1 MKAEDKYEVTKE
13 DFTRIAEL
21 ADVELLIQ
29 DESEGFGEMLLEG
42 DLDFSNEIKKTL
54 LNEMA
59 HAAFSTTRDEDSFFI
74 FWCEN
79 RERIHDAALMS
90 DEVAEMLL
98 LGFKLAITN
107 GSALAMNCL
116 GALYYMGDIIEQ
128 DYEKAAELYER
139 AMDAGCYQSII
150 NLGYIYEYGRIGKPD
165 HDKAYRFYS
174 LAAALAPSS
183 EAIYKLGDMFS
194 RGKAVPRDMRKA
206 FALYKRSLQ
215 LAEGDVE
222 IAQPAIRLANMLID
236 PMSWSYD
243 VNNEPLEALRLF
255 QMAEIGLRKDI
266 ADGQYYYEKRL
277 QEALEGQKKAREVIE
292 LFDGCIIN

>member
-1 MKAEDKYEVTKE
+1 MKTEDKYEATEE
-13 DFTRIAEL
+13 DLTRIAEL
-21 ADVELLIQ
+21 AGVELLTQ
-29 DESEGFGEMLLEG
+29 DESENLDEALLEG
-42 DLDFSNEIKKTL
+42 DLDFSIEIEKTL

-59 HAAFSTTRDEDSFFI
+59 HAAFATTLDEDSFFV

-79 RERIHDAALMS
+79 RERIRDAALMS

-98 LGFKLAITN
+98 LGFKLAINN
-107 GSALAMNCL
+107 GSALSMNCL
-116 GALYYMGDIIEQ
+116 GALYYMGDIVEQ

-165 HDKAYRFYS
+165 YDKAYQFYS

-194 RGKAVPRDMRKA
+194 RGKAVPRDTRKA

-222 IAQPAIRLANMLID
+222 VAQPAIRLANILID
-236 PMSWSYD
+236 PMSWD
-243 VNNEPLEALRLF
+243 FGVDADPLEALRLF

-266 ADGQYYYEKRL
+266 ADGQYYYERRL
-277 QEALEGQKKAREVIE
+277 QEALEGQKKAREMIESGEEWVI
-292 LFDGCIIN
+292 D

>member
-1 MKAEDKYEVTKE
+1 MRTEDKYEATEE
-13 DFTRIAEL
+13 DLTRIAEL
-21 ADVELLIQ
+21 AEVKLLIQ
-29 DESEGFGEMLLEG
+29 DESEGLGEMLVSE
-42 DLDFSNEIKKTL
+42 DFDFSIEIKKTL

-59 HAAFSTTRDEDSFFI
+59 QAAFNTTLDEDSFFI

-79 RERIHDAALMS
+79 RERIRDAAQMS
-90 DEVAEMLL
+90 DEIAEMLL

-107 GSALAMNCL
+107 GSALSMNCL
-116 GALYYMGDIIEQ
+116 GALYYMGDIVEQ

-150 NLGYIYEYGRIGKPD
+150 NLGYIYEYGRVGKPD
-165 HDKAYRFYS
+165 YDKAYQFYS

-183 EAIYKLGDMFS
+183 EALYKLGDMFS

-215 LAEGDVE
+215 LAEGDAE
-222 IAQPAIRLANMLID
+222 IAQPAIRLANILID
-236 PMSWSYD
+236 PMSWD
-243 VNNEPLEALRLF
+243 FGVNADPLEALRLF

-277 QEALEGQKKAREVIE
+277 QEAMEGQKKAREAIE
-292 LFDGCIIN
+292 FFDGCIIN

>member
-1 MKAEDKYEVTKE
+1 MRTEDKYEATEE
-13 DFTRIAEL
+13 DLTRIAEL
-21 ADVELLIQ
+21 AEVKLLIQ
-29 DESEGFGEMLLEG
+29 DESEGLGEMLVSE
-42 DLDFSNEIKKTL
+42 DLDFSIEIKKTL

-59 HAAFSTTRDEDSFFI
+59 HAAFNTTLDEDSFFI

-79 RERIHDAALMS
+79 RERIRDAAQMS

-107 GSALAMNCL
+107 GSALSMNCL
-116 GALYYMGDIIEQ
+116 GALYYMGDIVEQ
-128 DYEKAAELYER
+128 DYERAAELYER

-165 HDKAYRFYS
+165 HDKAYQFYS

-183 EAIYKLGDMFS
+183 EALYKLGDMFS
-194 RGKAVPRDMRKA
+194 RGKAVPRDMKKA

-222 IAQPAIRLANMLID
+222 IAQPAIRLANILID
-236 PMSWSYD
+236 PMSWDFVYPST
-243 VNNEPLEALRLF
+243 
-255 QMAEIGLRKDI
+255 
-266 ADGQYYYEKRL
+266 
-277 QEALEGQKKAREVIE
+277 
-292 LFDGCIIN
+292 INSTFRSVRNRHFAQICRPV

>member
-1 MKAEDKYEVTKE
+1 MRTEDKYEATEE
-13 DFTRIAEL
+13 DLTRIAEL
-21 ADVELLIQ
+21 AEVKLLIQ
-29 DESEGFGEMLLEG
+29 DESEGLGEMLVSE
-42 DLDFSNEIKKTL
+42 DLDFSIEIKKTL

-59 HAAFSTTRDEDSFFI
+59 QAAFNTTLDEDSFFI

-79 RERIHDAALMS
+79 RERIRDAAQMS

-98 LGFKLAITN
+98 LGFKLAITS
-107 GSALAMNCL
+107 GSALSMNCL
-116 GALYYMGDIIEQ
+116 GALYYMGDIVEQ

-165 HDKAYRFYS
+165 HDKAYQFYS

-183 EAIYKLGDMFS
+183 EALYKLGDMFS

-222 IAQPAIRLANMLID
+222 IAQPAIRLAKILID
-236 PMSWSYD
+236 PMSWD
-243 VNNEPLEALRLF
+243 FGVDADPLEALRLF

-277 QEALEGQKKAREVIE
+277 QEAIEGQKKAREAIE
-292 LFDGCIIN
+292 FFDGCIIN

>member
-1 MKAEDKYEVTKE
+1 MRTEDKYEATEE
-13 DFTRIAEL
+13 DLTRIAEL
-21 ADVELLIQ
+21 AEVKLLIQ
-29 DESEGFGEMLLEG
+29 DESEGLGEMLVSE
-42 DLDFSNEIKKTL
+42 DLDFSIEIKKTL

-59 HAAFSTTRDEDSFFI
+59 QAAFNTTLDEDSFFI

-79 RERIHDAALMS
+79 RERIRDAAQMS

-107 GSALAMNCL
+107 GSALSMNCL
-116 GALYYMGDIIEQ
+116 GALYYMGDIVEQ

-150 NLGYIYEYGRIGKPD
+150 NLGYIYEYGRVGKPD
-165 HDKAYRFYS
+165 YVKAYQFYS
-174 LAAALAPSS
+174 LASALAPSS
-183 EAIYKLGDMFS
+183 EALYKLGDMFS

-215 LAEGDVE
+215 LAEGDIE
-222 IAQPAIRLANMLID
+222 IAQPAIRLANILID
-236 PMSWSYD
+236 PMSWD
-243 VNNEPLEALRLF
+243 FGVDADPLEALRLF

-277 QEALEGQKKAREVIE
+277 QEAIEGQKKAREAIE
-292 LFDGCIIN
+292 FFDGCIIN

>member
-1 MKAEDKYEVTKE
+1 MKTEDKYEVAEE
-13 DFTRIAEL
+13 DLTRIAEL
-21 ADVELLIQ
+21 AEVELLIQ
-29 DESEGFGEMLLEG
+29 DESEGLGEMLVSE
-42 DLDFSNEIKKTL
+42 DLDFSIEIKKTL

-59 HAAFSTTRDEDSFFI
+59 QAAFNTTLDEDSFFI

-79 RERIHDAALMS
+79 RERIRDAAQMS

-107 GSALAMNCL
+107 GSALSMNCL
-116 GALYYMGDIIEQ
+116 GALYYMGDIVEQ

-150 NLGYIYEYGRIGKPD
+150 NLGYIYEYGRVGKPD
-165 HDKAYRFYS
+165 YDKAYQFYS

-183 EAIYKLGDMFS
+183 EALYKLGDMFS

-222 IAQPAIRLANMLID
+222 IAQPAIRLANILID
-236 PMSWSYD
+236 PMSWD
-243 VNNEPLEALRLF
+243 FGVDADPLEALRLF

-277 QEALEGQKKAREVIE
+277 QEAIEGQKKAREAIE
-292 LFDGCIIN
+292 FFDGCIIN

>member
-1 MKAEDKYEVTKE
+1 
-13 DFTRIAEL
+13 
-21 ADVELLIQ
+21 
-29 DESEGFGEMLLEG
+29 
-42 DLDFSNEIKKTL
+42 
-54 LNEMA
+54 
-59 HAAFSTTRDEDSFFI
+59 
-74 FWCEN
+74 
-79 RERIHDAALMS
+79 
-90 DEVAEMLL
+90 MLL
-98 LGFKLAITN
+98 LAFKFAITN
-107 GSALAMNCL
+107 GSALSMNCL
-116 GALYYMGDIIEQ
+116 GALYYMGDIVEQ

-165 HDKAYRFYS
+165 HDKAYQFYS

-236 PMSWSYD
+236 PLSLSYG
-243 VNNEPLEALRLF
+243 VNTDPLEALRLF
-255 QMAEIGLRKDI
+255 QIAEIGLRKDI
-266 ADGQYYYEKRL
+266 ADGQYYYERRL
-277 QEALEGQKKAREVIE
+277 QEAIEGQKKAREMVESGEEWVI
-292 LFDGCIIN
+292 DRA

>member
-1 MKAEDKYEVTKE
+1 MRTEDKYEATEE
-13 DFTRIAEL
+13 DLTRIAEL
-21 ADVELLIQ
+21 AEVKLLIQ
-29 DESEGFGEMLLEG
+29 DESEGLGEMLVSE
-42 DLDFSNEIKKTL
+42 DLDFSIEIKKTL

-59 HAAFSTTRDEDSFFI
+59 QAAFNTTLDEDSFFI

-79 RERIHDAALMS
+79 RERIRDAAQMS

-107 GSALAMNCL
+107 GSALSMNCL
-116 GALYYMGDIIEQ
+116 GALYYMGDIVEQ
-128 DYEKAAELYER
+128 DYEKAAEFYER

-150 NLGYIYEYGRIGKPD
+150 NLGYIYEYGRVGKPD
-165 HDKAYRFYS
+165 YDKAYQFYS

-183 EAIYKLGDMFS
+183 EALYKLGDMFS

-222 IAQPAIRLANMLID
+222 IAQPAIRLANILID
-236 PMSWSYD
+236 PMSWD
-243 VNNEPLEALRLF
+243 FGVDADPLEALRLF

-277 QEALEGQKKAREVIE
+277 QEAIEGQKKAREAIE
-292 LFDGCIIN
+292 FFDGCIIN

>member
-13 DFTRIAEL
+13 ELTRIAEL

-116 GALYYMGDIIEQ
+116 GALYYMGDIVEQ

-277 QEALEGQKKAREVIE
+277 QEAIEGQKKAREVIE

>member
-1 MKAEDKYEVTKE
+1 MKTEDKYEVAEE
-13 DFTRIAEL
+13 DLTRIAEL
-21 ADVELLIQ
+21 AEVELLIQ
-29 DESEGFGEMLLEG
+29 DESESLGEMLVSD
-42 DLDFSNEIKKTL
+42 DLDFSIEIKKTL

-59 HAAFSTTRDEDSFFI
+59 QAAFNTTLDEDSFFV

-79 RERIHDAALMS
+79 RARIRDAAQMS

-107 GSALAMNCL
+107 GSALSMNCL
-116 GALYYMGDIIEQ
+116 GALYYMGDIVEQ

-165 HDKAYRFYS
+165 HDKAYQFYS
-174 LAAALAPSS
+174 LAAALSPSS
-183 EAIYKLGDMFS
+183 EALYKLGDMFS

-222 IAQPAIRLANMLID
+222 IAQPAIRLANILID
-236 PMSWSYD
+236 PMSWD
-243 VNNEPLEALRLF
+243 FGVDADPLEALRLF

-277 QEALEGQKKAREVIE
+277 QEAIEGQKKAREAIE
-292 LFDGCIIN
+292 FFDGCIIN

>member
-1 MKAEDKYEVTKE
+1 MRTEDKYEVTEE
-13 DFTRIAEL
+13 DLTRIAEL
-21 ADVELLIQ
+21 AEVKLLIQ
-29 DESEGFGEMLLEG
+29 DESEGLGEMLVSE
-42 DLDFSNEIKKTL
+42 DLDFSIEIKKTL

-59 HAAFSTTRDEDSFFI
+59 QAAFNTTLDEDSFFI

-79 RERIHDAALMS
+79 RERIRDAAQLS

-107 GSALAMNCL
+107 GSALSMNCL
-116 GALYYMGDIIEQ
+116 GALYYMGDIVEQ

-150 NLGYIYEYGRIGKPD
+150 NLGYIYEYGRVGKPD
-165 HDKAYRFYS
+165 YDKAYQFYS
-174 LAAALAPSS
+174 LAAALSPSS
-183 EAIYKLGDMFS
+183 EALYKLGDMFS

-222 IAQPAIRLANMLID
+222 IAQPAIRLANILID
-236 PMSWSYD
+236 PMSWD
-243 VNNEPLEALRLF
+243 FGVDADPLEALRLF

-277 QEALEGQKKAREVIE
+277 QEAIEGQKKAREMVE
-292 LFDGCIIN
+292 SGEEWIID

>member
-1 MKAEDKYEVTKE
+1 MRTEDKYEATEE
-13 DFTRIAEL
+13 DLTRIAEL
-21 ADVELLIQ
+21 AEVELLIQ
-29 DESEGFGEMLLEG
+29 DESEGLGEMLVSE
-42 DLDFSNEIKKTL
+42 DLDFSIEIKKTL

-59 HAAFSTTRDEDSFFI
+59 QAAFNTTLDEDSFFI

-79 RERIHDAALMS
+79 RERIRDAAQMS

-98 LGFKLAITN
+98 LGFKLAITS
-107 GSALAMNCL
+107 GSALSMNCL
-116 GALYYMGDIIEQ
+116 GALYYMGDIVEQ

-165 HDKAYRFYS
+165 HDKAYQFYS

-183 EAIYKLGDMFS
+183 EALYKLGDMFS

-222 IAQPAIRLANMLID
+222 IAQPAIRLAKILID
-236 PMSWSYD
+236 PMSWD
-243 VNNEPLEALRLF
+243 FGVDADPLEALRLF

-277 QEALEGQKKAREVIE
+277 QEAIEGQKKAREAIE
-292 LFDGCIIN
+292 FFDGCIIN

>member
-1 MKAEDKYEVTKE
+1 MRTEDKYEATEE
-13 DFTRIAEL
+13 DLTRIAEL
-21 ADVELLIQ
+21 AEVKLLIQ
-29 DESEGFGEMLLEG
+29 DESEGLGEMLVSE
-42 DLDFSNEIKKTL
+42 DLDFSIEIKKTL

-59 HAAFSTTRDEDSFFI
+59 QAAFNTTLDEDSFFI

-79 RERIHDAALMS
+79 RERIRDAAQMS

-98 LGFKLAITN
+98 LGVKLAITS
-107 GSALAMNCL
+107 GSALSMNCL
-116 GALYYMGDIIEQ
+116 GALYYMGDIVEQ

-165 HDKAYRFYS
+165 HDKAYQFYS

-183 EAIYKLGDMFS
+183 EALYKLGDMFS

-222 IAQPAIRLANMLID
+222 IAQPAIRLAKILID
-236 PMSWSYD
+236 PMSWD
-243 VNNEPLEALRLF
+243 FGVDADPLEALRLF

-277 QEALEGQKKAREVIE
+277 QEAIEGQKKAREAIE
-292 LFDGCIIN
+292 FFDGCIIN

>member
-1 MKAEDKYEVTKE
+1 MRTEDKYEATEE
-13 DFTRIAEL
+13 DLTRIAEL
-21 ADVELLIQ
+21 AEVKLLIQ
-29 DESEGFGEMLLEG
+29 DESEGLGEMLVSE
-42 DLDFSNEIKKTL
+42 DLDFSIEIKKTL

-59 HAAFSTTRDEDSFFI
+59 QAAFNTTLDEDSFFI

-79 RERIHDAALMS
+79 RERIRDAAQMS

-107 GSALAMNCL
+107 GSALSMNCL
-116 GALYYMGDIIEQ
+116 GALYYMGDIVEQ

-150 NLGYIYEYGRIGKPD
+150 NLGYIYEYGRVGKPD
-165 HDKAYRFYS
+165 YVKAYQFYS

-183 EAIYKLGDMFS
+183 EALYKLGDMFS

-222 IAQPAIRLANMLID
+222 IAQPAIRLANILID
-236 PMSWSYD
+236 PMSWD
-243 VNNEPLEALRLF
+243 FGVDADPLEALRLF

-277 QEALEGQKKAREVIE
+277 QEAIEGQKKAREAIE
-292 LFDGCIIN
+292 FFDGCIIN

>member
-1 MKAEDKYEVTKE
+1 MRTEDKYEATEE
-13 DFTRIAEL
+13 DLTRIAEL
-21 ADVELLIQ
+21 AEVKLLIQ
-29 DESEGFGEMLLEG
+29 DESEGLGEMLV
-42 DLDFSNEIKKTL
+42 S
-54 LNEMA
+54 
-59 HAAFSTTRDEDSFFI
+59 
-74 FWCEN
+74 
-79 RERIHDAALMS
+79 DAAQMS

-107 GSALAMNCL
+107 GSALSMNCL
-116 GALYYMGDIIEQ
+116 GALYYMGDIVEQ

-165 HDKAYRFYS
+165 HDKAYQFYS

-183 EAIYKLGDMFS
+183 EALYKLGDMFS

-222 IAQPAIRLANMLID
+222 IAQPAIRLAKILID
-236 PMSWSYD
+236 PMSWD
-243 VNNEPLEALRLF
+243 FGVDADPLEALRLF

-277 QEALEGQKKAREVIE
+277 QEAIEGQKKAREMVE
-292 LFDGCIIN
+292 SGEEWIID

>member
-1 MKAEDKYEVTKE
+1 MRTEDKYEVTEE
-13 DFTRIAEL
+13 DLTRIAEL
-21 ADVELLIQ
+21 AEVKLLIQ
-29 DESEGFGEMLLEG
+29 DESEGLGEMLVSE
-42 DLDFSNEIKKTL
+42 DLDFSIEIKKTL

-59 HAAFSTTRDEDSFFI
+59 QAAFNTTLDEDSFFV

-79 RERIHDAALMS
+79 RERIRDAAQMS

-107 GSALAMNCL
+107 GSALSMNCL
-116 GALYYMGDIIEQ
+116 GALYYMGDIVEQ

-165 HDKAYRFYS
+165 HDKAYQLYS
-174 LAAALAPSS
+174 LAAALSPSS
-183 EAIYKLGDMFS
+183 EALYKLGDMFS

-222 IAQPAIRLANMLID
+222 IAQPAIRLANILID
-236 PMSWSYD
+236 PMSWD
-243 VNNEPLEALRLF
+243 FGVDADPLEALRLF

-277 QEALEGQKKAREVIE
+277 QEAIEGQKKAREAIE
-292 LFDGCIIN
+292 FFDGCIIN